1 MRKSLCILAFS
12 FLMLPM
18 PFAYGFS
25 EKGQDCSKCHTL
37 SKEEAAS
44 LLQGLIPNP
53 KVLDVLPSPVKG
65 IWEVDI
71 EGGGKKGLVYIDFSK
86 KHLIPG
92 PVVSIKERKNLSQ
105 ERMIEITKIDP
116 SQIPLDDALVM
127 GEKDAK
133 HRVIVFDDPECPH
146 CSRLHQEM
154 KKVIAER
161 KDIAFYIKMLPLP
174 IHPQAYEKAKAI
186 VCKKSLSLL
195 EDAFE
200 KKELPKPDCE
210 TKVLDE
216 NISLSQKLGIM
227 GTPALI
233 FPDGRVIP
241 GALDAKSIIGMLGN

>member
-12 FLMLPM
+12 LLVLPM

-25 EKGQDCSKCHTL
+25 EKGKDCSKCHTL
-37 SKEEAAS
+37 GKEEAAS
-44 LLQGLIPNP
+44 LLQHFITNP
-53 KVLDVLPSPVKG
+53 KVLDVLPSPIKG
-65 IWEVDI
+65 VWEVDI
-71 EGGGKKGLVYIDFSK
+71 EAGGKKGLVYIDFSK
-86 KHLIPG
+86 KHLLPG
-92 PVVSIKERKNLSQ
+92 PVFSIAEKKNLSQ

-146 CSRLHQEM
+146 CSRLYQEM

-195 EDAFE
+195 DDAFE

-227 GTPALI
+227 ATPTMV
-233 FPDGRVIP
+233 FSDGRVVP
-241 GALDAKSIIGMLGN
+241 GAADAKTIIGMVGN